1 MSEYYLVREYCDR
14 YPASFP
20 KWEIE
25 FFFIQHEALRDVE
38 IVIIF
43 TYRSVVIRQRRRI
56 LLAGWKVMES
66 RQIGCPPVFICSRH
80 PLAFAAIKKLLSSGM
95 YEVRKFEQIP
105 TNPLEGQNR
114 ILILDTC
121 SVKDW
126 IKIATEW
133 NRIGGRSIVLIQKK
147 FESPEEESR
156 FIYLGIHAIILVPD
170 VDTQLPSAV
179 HAVAEGKLWLGR
191 ESLSEYIKHT
201 RSFGGFAEP
210 CSFTDREQQII
221 PFLVTGFSNKD
232 IANVLQIADRT
243 VKFHVSN
250 ILRKFKVKTRKA
262 LRAAYTAEE
271 PFAKAAVA

>member
-1 MSEYYLVREYCDR
+1 
-14 YPASFP
+14 
-20 KWEIE
+20 
-25 FFFIQHEALRDVE
+25 
-38 IVIIF
+38 
-43 TYRSVVIRQRRRI
+43 
-56 LLAGWKVMES
+56 MES
-66 RQIGCPPVFICSRH
+66 RQIGCPPVFVCSRH
-80 PLAFAAIKKLLSSGM
+80 PLAFGAIKKLLISAM

-105 TNPLEGQNR
+105 ANPLEGRNR

-133 NRIGGRSIVLIQKK
+133 NRMGGRSIALIRNKIG
-147 FESPEEESR
+147 SPEEESR

-170 VDTQLPSAV
+170 IDAELPSAV
-179 HAVAEGKLWLGR
+179 HAVAEGQLWMGR
-191 ESLSEYIKHT
+191 ESLSEYIKGT
-201 RSFGGFAEP
+201 RSFGGFVES

-232 IANVLQIADRT
+232 IANMLQIADRT

-262 LRAAYTAEE
+262 LRMAYTAEE
-271 PFAKAAVA
+271 PLAEAAVA